1 MTELEV
7 SEGGDEPPPYMI
19 FVVVFLFFLTGLFG
33 FLVCHLLKKK
43 GYRCRTGELDD
54 EEGEEEKI
62 GINADED
69 DEENQDTVEQI
80 LKCIIENEANMEA
93 FNEMFGNQN
102 VCVRHDPRL
111 RKESLGGV
119 PPHHH
124 TVHSG
129 TDHNSCHLCAQ
140 VRSKKGR
147 RQSRTPRI
155 KQRPGEQTVFSVGR
169 VIHTDKKLH
178 GGPNPLGSS
187 GDQLDQSQDSEERK
201 EGVYNLRSMFDGSN
215 GAAPNVGKRRKSVSI
230 FGLRRGSDPS
240 GIKVREG
247 TGRDTAAVRLAI
259 QQQPVVLEELLPAE
273 NIEVASERGTKPG
286 IKLEAENLKNE
297 TPASPQH
304 ENKTS
309 ASVNS
314 PSSKAKD
321 QSPGSKS
328 GPEDG
333 SKHEPSPQPHTSL
346 VIKPSV
352 GITSASA
359 PTSLAIPSFGQA
371 STTEDKVSKNEDPFD
386 PGPLQTS
393 TPIAPM
399 HGSIPGLTP
408 VLLTVRPEPCSSTG
422 FTVTKTP
429 TDPSSSSDLES
440 GLSASQLRFI
450 LSSSFPIK
458 SPSSDT
464 SLKTHISPV
473 VTASP
478 KLSLSNTP
486 PEAAKTTLSPA
497 LTPSPKLPSGR
508 AMTSQSPVPSSSF
521 GKSASPLQVRTPS
534 PALTP
539 SPKLPSGLA
548 MTSQSPVPSSSF
560 GKIASPLQVR
570 TPSPAMIGSPR
581 LDTVP
586 VSPQNP
592 SSTPADG
599 NLSSRSSPGPNSK
612 SGSLTSITSLTKQD
626 MLSIPLSP
634 KEQVLEGARTPTT
647 EEKTELQRVGIL
659 KTAKLSSVEG
669 DSPGSAL
676 YSPPDQLS
684 KDRLSSLPLSPSTT
698 LSPSSPVGGRI
709 SSVTVVKASPDSSR
723 EFSVESSTLI
733 KYQKG
738 ETSEI
743 RIESE
748 RAIISLAFGQGG
760 DVFVSGVVQPE
771 SQSRETPVAEVRPR
785 VVQEKEDMVEMEDIR
800 DCKVSQEEEAERGED
815 ELEKIGNIL

>member
-1 MTELEV
+1 M
-7 SEGGDEPPPYMI
+7 
-19 FVVVFLFFLTGLFG
+19 
-33 FLVCHLLKKK
+33 
-43 GYRCRTGELDD
+43 
-54 EEGEEEKI
+54 
-62 GINADED
+62 
-69 DEENQDTVEQI
+69 
-80 LKCIIENEANMEA
+80 
-93 FNEMFGNQN
+93 
-102 VCVRHDPRL
+102 
-111 RKESLGGV
+111 
-119 PPHHH
+119 
-124 TVHSG
+124 
-129 TDHNSCHLCAQ
+129 
-140 VRSKKGR
+140 
-147 RQSRTPRI
+147 
-155 KQRPGEQTVFSVGR
+155 
-169 VIHTDKKLH
+169 IHTDKKLH

-215 GAAPNVGKRRKSVSI
+215 GMAPNVGKRKKSVSI

-247 TGRDTAAVRLAI
+247 TGRDTAAVRFAI
-259 QQQPVVLEELLPAE
+259 QQQPVVLEELLPAG
-273 NIEVASERGTKPG
+273 NIEVAFERGTKPG
-286 IKLEAENLKNE
+286 MKLEAENLKNE
-297 TPASPQH
+297 TLASPQH
-304 ENKTS
+304 ENTTS

-314 PSSKAKD
+314 PYSKAKD

-328 GPEDG
+328 GPEGG
-333 SKHEPSPQPHTSL
+333 SKHEPSPQPHTGL
-346 VIKPSV
+346 GIKPSV
-352 GITSASA
+352 GNTSASA

-371 STTEDKVSKNEDPFD
+371 STTEDKMSKNEDAFD

-408 VLLTVRPEPCSSTG
+408 VLLNVRPGPCSSTC

-429 TDPSSSSDLES
+429 TDPSSSADLES
-440 GLSASQLRFI
+440 GLSASQVLI
-450 LSSSFPIK
+450 SLGSSSPSSFPIK
-458 SPSSDT
+458 TPSSDT

-478 KLSLSNTP
+478 KLSLR
-486 PEAAKTTLSPA
+486 A

-534 PALTP
+534 PA
-539 SPKLPSGLA
+539 
-548 MTSQSPVPSSSF
+548 
-560 GKIASPLQVR
+560 
-570 TPSPAMIGSPR
+570 MIGSPR

-592 SSTPADG
+592 SSAPVDG
-599 NLSSRSSPGPNSK
+599 NRSSRSSPGPNSK

-634 KEQVLEGARTPTT
+634 KEQVLEGARTPTA

-659 KTAKLSSVEG
+659 NTAKLSPVEG

-684 KDRLSSLPLSPSTT
+684 KDRLSSLPPSPSTT
-698 LSPSSPVGGRI
+698 LSPSSPVGGSI
-709 SSVTVVKASPDSSR
+709 SSVTVVKANPDSSR
-723 EFSVESSTLI
+723 EFSVESLI
-733 KYQKG
+733 KDQKG
-738 ETSEI
+738 ETSET

-748 RAIISLAFGQGG
+748 RAIISRAFGQGG
-760 DVFVSGVVQPE
+760 DVFVSGVVQPA

-800 DCKVSQEEEAERGED
+800 DCKVSQEEEAERVEE
-815 ELEKIGNIL
+815 ELEKIVNI

>member
-43 GYRCRTGELDD
+43 GYRCRTGELED

-129 TDHNSCHLCAQ
+129 TGHNSCHLCAQ

-147 RQSRTPRI
+147 RQSPRI
-155 KQRPGEQTVFSVGR
+155 KQRPGEQTVFSVGRFR

-215 GAAPNVGKRRKSVSI
+215 GVAPNVGKRKKSVSI

-247 TGRDTAAVRLAI
+247 TGRDTAAVRFAI
-259 QQQPVVLEELLPAE
+259 QQQPVVLEELLPAG
-273 NIEVASERGTKPG
+273 NIEVAFERGTKPG
-286 IKLEAENLKNE
+286 MKLEAENLKNE

-304 ENKTS
+304 ENTTS

-314 PSSKAKD
+314 PYSKAKD

-328 GPEDG
+328 GPEGG
-333 SKHEPSPQPHTSL
+333 SKHEPSPQPHTGL
-346 VIKPSV
+346 GIKPSV
-352 GITSASA
+352 GNTSASA

-371 STTEDKVSKNEDPFD
+371 STTEDKMSKNEDAFD

-408 VLLTVRPEPCSSTG
+408 VLLNVRPGPCSSTC

-429 TDPSSSSDLES
+429 TDPSSSADLES
-440 GLSASQLRFI
+440 GLSASQVLI
-450 LSSSFPIK
+450 SLGSSSPSSFPIK
-458 SPSSDT
+458 TPSSDT
-464 SLKTHISPV
+464 SLNTHISPV

-478 KLSLSNTP
+478 KLSLRNTP

-508 AMTSQSPVPSSSF
+508 AMTSLSPVPSSSF
-521 GKSASPLQVRTPS
+521 GKS
-534 PALTP
+534 
-539 SPKLPSGLA
+539 
-548 MTSQSPVPSSSF
+548 
-560 GKIASPLQVR
+560 ASPLQVR

-592 SSTPADG
+592 SSAPVDG
-599 NLSSRSSPGPNSK
+599 NRSSRSSPGPNSK

-634 KEQVLEGARTPTT
+634 KEQVLEGARTPTA

-659 KTAKLSSVEG
+659 NTAKLSPVEG

-684 KDRLSSLPLSPSTT
+684 KDRLSSLPPSPSTT
-698 LSPSSPVGGRI
+698 LSPSSPVGGSI
-709 SSVTVVKASPDSSR
+709 SSVTVVKANPDSSR

-733 KYQKG
+733 KDQKG
-738 ETSEI
+738 ETSET

-748 RAIISLAFGQGG
+748 RAIISRAFGQGG
-760 DVFVSGVVQPE
+760 DVFVSGVVQPA

-800 DCKVSQEEEAERGED
+800 DCKVSQEEEAERVEE
-815 ELEKIGNIL
+815 ELEKIVNI